1 MSKES
6 QKFINTLRL
15 EAKKQGIHYV
25 HLARRVGEG
34 SDYFSKVFLNNY
46 DIPLSKFITFARALG
61 YRVELVKD
69 ETIKDTF
76 LSENPEPIPGVHF
89 SEYIKP
95 APIDNE
101 AKVIRRKKI
110 LNGQTLETLTENY
123 KKAIKR

>member
-6 QKFINTLRL
+6 KKVIDTLRL

-61 YRVELVKD
+61 FRMELVKD
-69 ETIKDTF
+69 ETIKKTF
-76 LSENPEPIPGVHF
+76 LSETPEPVPGVHF

-101 AKVIRRKKI
+101 AKAIRRRRI
-110 LNGQTLETLTENY
+110 LKEQDVESLVANY